1 MKKAVALSIL
11 IAAMSLAAVVIA
23 EARQPTQVPRIGF
36 LGAPP
41 VPPFRNASRHSG
53 KVCASLV
60 MSRAKTLALSGD
72 MQKEN

>member
-1 MKKAVALSIL
+1 MNTKMIICLF
-11 IAAMSLAAVVIA
+11 AATLLPTVSTA
-23 EARQPTQVPRIGF
+23 EAQQPKKVPRIGF

-41 VPPFRNASRHSG
+41 VPPFRNASKHSG

-60 MSRAKTLALSGD
+60 MSRAKTSALSGD